1 MTELHAVRH
10 LVDDDSADVSERAKL
25 YEVLDRLVNDPDQCY
40 RPVAYP
46 SLVYRHVGVDE

>member
-10 LVDDDSADVSERAKL
+10 LVDSEDPL
-25 YEVLDRLVNDPDQCY
+25 DNIQLHQVLDRLVADPDQCY